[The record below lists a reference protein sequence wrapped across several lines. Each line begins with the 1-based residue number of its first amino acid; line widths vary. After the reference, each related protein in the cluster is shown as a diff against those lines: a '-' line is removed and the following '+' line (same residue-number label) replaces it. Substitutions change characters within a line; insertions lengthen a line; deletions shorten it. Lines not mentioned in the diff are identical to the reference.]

1 MKPSPPVDTGY
12 TSLRS
17 EAHRAGEK
25 IAIPLA
31 GDDDAALKI
40 AAKLVEDAGFE
51 PVIVGPLAHG
61 KEFDVGTSVY
71 GKALAARELRRG
83 LGLGS

>member
-1 MKPSPPVDTGY
+1 MKPSSPVNTGY

-17 EAHRAGEK
+17 EVHRAGE

-31 GDDDAALKI
+31 GDDEAALKI
-40 AAKLVEDAGFE
+40 AAKLVEDGGFE
-51 PVIVGPLAHG
+51 PVIVGPLARG
-61 KEFDVGTSVY
+61 KEFDVGTAVY
-71 GKALAARELRRG
+71 GKALTARELRRG